1 MLICPSTPKRRQYPM
16 PNPQPGQTDN
26 PFIFILR
33 WLERNSNRLALLV
46 ILLFTLSGILTL
58 SDYGLAWDEGLGNI
72 FLGERY
78 FYYLQNFQ
86 QKYLDFKAELDLHQT
101 LPLNTFVAPMRDFP
115 HEFPPV
121 MDIISAASMHLFSYK
136 LGWLPPISAFHLPTV
151 LLAGGFLWLLYRF
164 AARRLGK
171 LTGQLTI
178 LFLATFPRFWG
189 DMHFNIKDV
198 PESILF
204 GMVIIAYTHW
214 YEKSG
219 WRRAIGIGAL
229 FGLALGIKANAAFL
243 PFLLILGVWPLGWT
257 LDHLKTLAVHLKKS
271 TLHYVV
277 MAFSGG
283 LLYFASWPYLYDDPM
298 RVKKYFDYIRSQGGR
313 VGSGTFNIQPL
324 QITFFTMPEWMLLF
338 LLVGLFFAG
347 RAVWQARSEK
357 PAAAHVPLHRL
368 LILWF
373 AFPILRTSLPG
384 MVNFDGIRH
393 FLEFLPGAALLAA
406 LGASSLIQVL
416 AQKRPTRQF
425 ALAAL
430 VLIGLAINTIS
441 IGKTYR
447 PYEYLYFNS
456 LTGGFSG
463 AYERFEDHEA
473 CDYWGVSYPRGM
485 QWLSKNAPPDSA
497 VNVPVAEWLVQMQAP
512 LWLRPDI
519 QFIPNGMEH
528 LLGQTDR
535 ANYIMF
541 ITRSGFY
548 NSIAEE
554 CTQNLSPVYQIELDG
569 IPLQQIYRW
578 EP

>member
-1 MLICPSTPKRRQYPM
+1 M
-16 PNPQPGQTDN
+16 PNPQPEN
-26 PFIFILR
+26 PFVIIH
-33 WLERNSNRLALLV
+33 WLERNSKRLALLIV
-46 ILLFTLSGILTL
+46 LLFTLSGILTL

-86 QKYLDFKAELDLHQT
+86 QKYLDFKAELDHHLS

-121 MDIISAASMHLFSYK
+121 MDITSAASMHLFAYK
-136 LGWLPPISAFHLPTV
+136 LNWLPPISAFHLPTI
-151 LLAGGFLWLLYRF
+151 LLAGGFLWLLYSF
-164 AARRLGK
+164 AAKRLGK
-171 LTGQLTI
+171 LTGLLTI

-204 GMVIIAYTHW
+204 GMVIIAYVRW
-214 YEKSG
+214 YEKPTWG
-219 WRRAIGIGAL
+219 RAIGIGAL

-257 LDHLKTLAVHLKKS
+257 LDHLKTIAVHLKTS
-271 TLHYVV
+271 ILHYIV
-277 MAFSGG
+277 MALSGG

-313 VGSGTFNIQPL
+313 VGAEGFNFQPL
-324 QITFFTMPEWMLLF
+324 QMTLFTMPEWMLLF
-338 LLVGLFFAG
+338 LLIGLFFAG
-347 RAVWQARSEK
+347 WAVWQARVEK
-357 PAAAHVPLHRL
+357 PAARHVPLHRL
-368 LILWF
+368 LIVWF

-393 FLEFLPGAALLAA
+393 FLEFLPSAALLAA
-406 LGASSLIQVL
+406 FGASSLIHAL
-416 AQKRPTRQF
+416 AQKRPARQF
-425 ALAAL
+425 ALGAL
-430 VLIGLAINTIS
+430 VIAGLIINTLFIAVN
-441 IGKTYR
+441 YR

-463 AYERFEDHEA
+463 AYQRYEDHEA

-485 QWLSKNAPPDSA
+485 QWISENAGPDAA

-512 LWLRPDI
+512 LHLRPDI
-519 QFIPNGMEH
+519 QFIPNGEQHLMEQP
-528 LLGQTDR
+528 GR
-535 ANYIMF
+535 ENYILF

-548 NSIAEE
+548 NGIAEE
-554 CTQNLSPVYQIELDG
+554 CVQSLKPVYEITLDG